1 MKLIVGQLYGF
12 LSLKVSLIVK
22 GIDLIPTLLS
32 LSTTRL
38 PYHILDASL
47 RQVCAYMS
55 KFRTRLSA
63 KNLVHLKRL
72 VVFLDALKKTLI
84 QWKEKKCKELSN
96 ANRSVERLEVL
107 TPAELLDQMGRKAA
121 GINLLEVEQYL
132 KESRVRYRIPFVVV
146 LLSSILDCT

>member
-1 MKLIVGQLYGF
+1 
-12 LSLKVSLIVK
+12 
-22 GIDLIPTLLS
+22 
-32 LSTTRL
+32 
-38 PYHILDASL
+38 
-47 RQVCAYMS
+47 
-55 KFRTRLSA
+55 
-63 KNLVHLKRL
+63 